1 MQKKSQC
8 FVIFWATCENVTFSV
23 KLLQQ
28 LLWPLFVQLL
38 FPTSGH
44 TGVGRERERERER
57 ERVRVRERKKGEDV
71 TLICNYSVNLDRYG
85 V

>member
-28 LLWPLFVQLL
+28 LLWPLFGQLL

-57 ERVRVRERKKGEDV
+57 KSESEREKERGGCDF
-71 TLICNYSVNLDRYG
+71 DM
-85 V
+85 

>member
-1 MQKKSQC
+1 MHKKSQC

-28 LLWPLFVQLL
+28 LLWPLFGQLL

-57 ERVRVRERKKGEDV
+57 KSESEREKERGGCDF
-71 TLICNYSVNLDRYG
+71 DM
-85 V
+85 